1 MFLYFLTLFLPMLIN
16 LPLTNMVLNFWSSLR
31 YILDKMIKLILLTTR
46 LLFYYLILTGWLVT
60 NGFNNLNLKGFINY
74 QLLTM
79 QYFELE
85 INL

>member
-1 MFLYFLTLFLPMLIN
+1 MLLYFLTLFLPMLIN
-16 LPLTNMVLNFWSSLR
+16 LPLTNMVLNFWSSFR
-31 YILDKMIKLILLTTR
+31 HILDKMIKLILLTAR
-46 LLFYYLILTGWLVT
+46 LLFYYLILTGWLIT